1 LQVSRAGDRG
11 RANTAPRRPE
21 PLHVRMVAW
30 KYMIPPAMGGT
41 TCPTAGRPV
50 HSGPG
55 RQAEQRRSVVTDRRD
70 EERDRSERKDAERRR
85 EEDERRS
92 DELREAWR
100 RNHPSRPEEDD
111 GRRPGRGRA

>member
-1 LQVSRAGDRG
+1 
-11 RANTAPRRPE
+11 
-21 PLHVRMVAW
+21 
-30 KYMIPPAMGGT
+30 
-41 TCPTAGRPV
+41 
-50 HSGPG
+50 
-55 RQAEQRRSVVTDRRD
+55 VTDRRD